1 MSLLGLIGDAVPS
14 ASEMLDPS
22 DGIDLLGMLIVGLPM
37 SLPAV
42 AALIVTIRG
51 QRRGRERAR
60 KIDAKTDEIHENT
73 VNDHDTNMR
82 EDLDEIRDML
92 RDGFRHMERDIGGLR
107 EEMRTE
113 RQERIAGDQRRC
125 NRPDC

>member
-1 MSLLGLIGDAVPS
+1 MSLIGLIGEAVQS
-14 ASEMLDPS
+14 ASEVFDPS

-51 QRRGRERAR
+51 QRKGRERAR

-92 RDGFRHMERDIGGLR
+92 RDGFRRVERDIGGIR

-113 RQERIAGDQRRC
+113 RKERIAGDQRRC
-125 NRPDC
+125 KGRDC